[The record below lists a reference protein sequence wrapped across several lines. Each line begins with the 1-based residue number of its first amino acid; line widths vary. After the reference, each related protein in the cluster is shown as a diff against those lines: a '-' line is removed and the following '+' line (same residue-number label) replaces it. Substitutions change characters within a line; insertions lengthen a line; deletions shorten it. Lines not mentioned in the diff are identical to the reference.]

1 MNMNKRFI
9 KNLLLGET
17 FMLVPNTVYR
27 VTNVYTANGQTSV
40 TYTVEGSSF
49 RGETTFTRASLTTV
63 EVV

>member
-9 KNLLLGET
+9 KNLTPGQT

-27 VTNVYTANGQTSV
+27 TVMAVTANGQTMV

-49 RGETTFTRASLTTV
+49 RGETTFTRPALTTV